1 MSKRTT
7 AVTARKPITTPTSR
21 SADRKSA
28 SWLAYAGILATVA
41 GFVAIGFV
49 AWAWFEESKDSYLS
63 LPAPT
68 LRPNV
73 PPGPAPAG
81 MVWIPGGE
89 FYMGVGDVEDP
100 SGAPGDFFA
109 DARFVHKAEVD
120 GFWMDRNVLT
130 NEAFAEFVAATRY
143 VTIAER
149 QPDPKDF
156 PQATAEELKNLVP
169 GSVVFVKPAAAV
181 DDPFGPGQFQKWWR
195 YVPGASWQHP
205 QGPDS
210 DIKGLEKHPV
220 VHVAYD
226 DAVAYCR
233 WAGKRL
239 PTEAEWEFA
248 ARGGLDRKEY
258 VWGDHLKEL
267 PVLTEAIDDSA
278 TAIAVD
284 DAHFLEPGIQFAI
297 DGELLELKSKTGN
310 KLVVVRGQ
318 HGSSAHAAG
327 KSLSLPDEKDQGRS
341 KIGKWMCNAW
351 QGEFPNENRVEDG
364 FEGIAPVAQYPPN
377 GYGLYDMSGNVWQWC
392 ADWYQK
398 DYYKRSPKLN
408 PRGPTSSF
416 DDCDPDVNQP
426 MRVQRGGSFLC
437 ADNYCRRYVAGA
449 RNKGE
454 VLTGANHIG
463 FRCVKD
469 AK

>member
-1 MSKRTT
+1 M
-7 AVTARKPITTPTSR
+7 
-21 SADRKSA
+21 
-28 SWLAYAGILATVA
+28 
-41 GFVAIGFV
+41 
-49 AWAWFEESKDSYLS
+49 
-63 LPAPT
+63 
-68 LRPNV
+68 

-89 FYMGVGDVEDP
+89 FYMGVGDIEEP
-100 SGAPGDFFA
+100 SGGPDDVFA
-109 DARFVHKAEVD
+109 DARFVHKVEVD
-120 GFWMDRNVLT
+120 GFWMDRTVLT
-130 NEAFAEFVAATRY
+130 NEAFAEFVTATRY
-143 VTIAER
+143 LTIAER

-169 GSVVFVKPAAAV
+169 GSVVFARPEAAV
-181 DDPFGPGQFQKWWR
+181 ANPFAPGQFTKWWR
-195 YVPGASWQHP
+195 YVPGASWKHP
-205 QGPDS
+205 RGSDS
-210 DIKGLEKHPV
+210 DIKGMEKHPV

-226 DAVAYCR
+226 DAVAYCT

-258 VWGDHLKEL
+258 GWGDHLKEL
-267 PVLTEAIDDSA
+267 PVLTEAVDASA
-278 TAIAVD
+278 TSIAVD
-284 DAHFLEPGIQFAI
+284 DAHFLEPGLTFAI
-297 DGELLELKSKTGN
+297 EGETLELKSKAGN
-310 KLVVVRGQ
+310 RLVVVRSQ
-318 HGSSAHAAG
+318 NGSSTHAAG
-327 KSLSLPDEKDQGRS
+327 KPLSLPDEKDQGRS

-351 QGEFPNENRVEDG
+351 QGDFPNENRGEDG
-364 FEGIAPVAQYPPN
+364 FAGIAPVAQYPPN
-377 GYGLYDMSGNVWQWC
+377 GYGLHDMSGNVWQWC

-408 PRGPTSSF
+408 PKGPTSSF
-416 DDCDPDVNQP
+416 DDCDPELNQP
-426 MRVQRGGSFLC
+426 TRVQRGGSFLC

-454 VLTGANHIG
+454 IMTGAVHIG